1 MADITMC
8 QNRQCPMRELC
19 YRFTAN
25 ANELYQSY
33 ALFKPNS
40 AGVCENFVANTG
52 YQIGR

>member
-1 MADITMC
+1 MPDITMY

-25 ANELYQSY
+25 ANELHASY

-40 AGVCENFVANTG
+40 AGVCVNFVATG
-52 YQIGR
+52 TRSK